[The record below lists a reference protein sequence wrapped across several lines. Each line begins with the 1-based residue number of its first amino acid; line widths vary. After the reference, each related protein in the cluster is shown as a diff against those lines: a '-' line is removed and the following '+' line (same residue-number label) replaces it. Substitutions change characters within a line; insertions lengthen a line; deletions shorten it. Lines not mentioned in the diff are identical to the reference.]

1 VGTDPSSAPR
11 RQLAGGALAS
21 LAGQVAL
28 LASNGLLSIVVARA
42 VGASGTGRFGLAVTV
57 FSIAVPVSHIGLKSG
72 ITYLV
77 SRGEWPARRA
87 LWESQCAAL
96 LLALLAASVVFAIH
110 AVWPDGPL
118 QGLSTGMLALTMVS
132 TGLAIAW
139 SYSAGIVL
147 AVEGY
152 EVFGLSMIVQAA
164 VTLVLGVVLT
174 VTSGVIGALAALAAG
189 QLLAAVLTAAG
200 VLRRAAAV
208 GQAGG
213 GAVAG
218 GDLRELRRAAAFGS
232 RTWLGEM
239 FWGLNFRLDIVIL
252 NVYVAAS
259 TVGPYFVAGQLM
271 TLAWLLPG
279 ALQNVVVPRVAAL
292 DAAAGTAPGA
302 APGTEAVPGSDP
314 TVARSMRHAVLLTLP
329 AAAGLAILL
338 AAGVP
343 LLFGDEFSDA
353 VAYGFILLPGVLAA
367 GVGKVAAA
375 AVTGRG
381 RPELALIPMLIATP
395 VTVALY
401 LIVIPGAGASGAA
414 IVSSAS
420 YAASALLTV
429 VLLARATG
437 IPLRAMLVPR
447 SGDLADY
454 RQLLRS
460 MRQYAADVASAR

>member
-1 VGTDPSSAPR
+1 MGTDPSSAPR

-57 FSIAVPVSHIGLKSG
+57 FSIAVPLSHLGLKSG

-96 LLALLAASVVFAIH
+96 VLALLAAGVVFAIH
-110 AVWPDGPL
+110 AAWPDGPL
-118 QGLSTGMLALTMVS
+118 DGLSTGMLALTMVS

-174 VTSGVIGALAALAAG
+174 LTSGVVGALAALAAG

-200 VLRRAAAV
+200 VLRRPEASEDR
-208 GQAGG
+208 G
-213 GAVAG
+213 G

-239 FWGLNFRLDIVIL
+239 FWGLNFRLDVVIL
-252 NVYVAAS
+252 NVYVTSA

-292 DAAAGTAPGA
+292 DAAAGAAPNAAPGA
-302 APGTEAVPGSDP
+302 EAAPGSDA
-314 TVARSMRHAVLLTLP
+314 TVARSMRHAVLLTVP
-329 AAAGLAILL
+329 AAVGLAILL
-338 AAGVP
+338 VAGVP
-343 LLFGDEFSDA
+343 LLFGDEFDDA

-381 RPELALIPMLIATP
+381 RPELALIPMLVATP
-395 VTVALY
+395 ITVALY
-401 LIVIPGAGASGAA
+401 LIVIPGAGADGAA
-414 IVSSAS
+414 IVSSGS

-437 IPLRAMLVPR
+437 ISLRAMLVPR
-447 SGDLADY
+447 RGDLADY

-460 MRQYAADVASAR
+460 MRRYAADAASAR